1 MGRMPD
7 EPRVEE
13 AEDAAQA
20 EQAEQPEQPAP
31 EEWLEEDLPPERTG
45 EGPDWPRIAVIA
57 GFVALIVAIA
67 VFFVWTYLI
76 PTGNQSGL

>member
-7 EPRVEE
+7 DPRVGEARPADEAEE
-13 AEDAAQA
+13 AG
-20 EQAEQPEQPAP
+20 QPAQ
-31 EEWLEEDLPPERTG
+31 EDWLEEDLPPERAG

-57 GFVALIVAIA
+57 GFIALIVAIA

-76 PTGNQSGL
+76 PSAGPSGL